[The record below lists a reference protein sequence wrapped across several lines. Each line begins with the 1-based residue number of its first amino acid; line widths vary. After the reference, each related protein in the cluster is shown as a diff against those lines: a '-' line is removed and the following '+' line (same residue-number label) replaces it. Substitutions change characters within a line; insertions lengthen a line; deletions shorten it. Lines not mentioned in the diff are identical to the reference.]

1 MSQSN
6 SNTAQELGFNYL
18 PMQWDEFLKMWRY
31 EAWNN
36 AYSKYRDKK
45 LSKEENVVINKAIYQ
60 NVDATLEVMK
70 QATIKDPLKYYVP
83 TGDNVKI
90 IEAVANC
97 RKAGNR
103 IATIANFAANGIGKT
118 EGNVTICLNILIPQ
132 HNYYWFGKYDFF
144 ANPNFK
150 HPNIWYCSSSEAL
163 KKGEAVDSALHKY
176 LDPLGY
182 GGKEFI
188 KYKSGNILASV
199 KLPTS
204 IYTITF
210 KTYGQD
216 KIAFESGNVSF
227 IIHDEPATTSL
238 YNSSKGRARGGL
250 IILMN
255 FTPLECPQEMLE
267 DVENGLKNPNKVVY
281 KFSSSLWGT
290 SKSKGIRGF
299 YEDDEILE
307 LIESYAA
314 EERDARVK
322 GLPLYYIGMVYKK
335 FTEKNIVTV
344 EEEDFESHRGGET
357 LWYMPHKDAVY
368 LYSEDPADARP
379 QFGLWTAVNPNGRI
393 IHMAEVPK
401 HDGRPYWELKFGVSI
416 EQHFNDIISI
426 EDSLSDRLGLEKTIK
441 IRRRIL
447 DYHFGRQQRGSQ
459 DNLFDRY
466 VKESKARGLSGKWVD
481 SYKSRQGKSEIK
493 YGHTVVRNN
502 LDSYLS
508 DGHPKEIFWSSV
520 RHTIQSMQ
528 TYSYKVKLGDGVA
541 FGENIIEKG
550 KDGADVVRYVDCDKL
565 IDYKKVG
572 KYSNCKSS
580 TEVKDYTGLV

>member
-1 MSQSN
+1 MSQPK
-6 SNTAQELGFNYL
+6 SNTAENLGFNYL
-18 PMQWDEFLKMWRY
+18 PMQWDEFSEMWRY
-31 EAWNN
+31 KAFNQ
-36 AYSKYRDKK
+36 AYGKYKDKELPDNERYLIK
-45 LSKEENVVINKAIYQ
+45 QSIYQ
-60 NVDATLEVMK
+60 NLDATIEIMEE
-70 QATIKDPLKYYVP
+70 AIRSDPLKYYVP

-90 IEAVANC
+90 IEAVTKC
-97 RKAGNR
+97 RKTGNK

-132 HNYYWFGKYDFF
+132 HTYYWFGKYDFF
-144 ANPNFK
+144 ANPDFK

-182 GGKEFI
+182 GDLI
-188 KYKSGNILASV
+188 KYKSGSILASL

-250 IILMN
+250 IMLMN

-299 YEDDEILE
+299 YTDEEILE

-322 GLPLYYIGMVYKK
+322 GLPLYYIGMVYKN
-335 FTEKNIVTV
+335 FTDKNIVTV
-344 EEEDFESHRGGET
+344 NEDDFESYRDGED

-393 IHMAEVPK
+393 IHMAELPK
-401 HDGRPYWELKFGVSI
+401 HDGRPYWDLKFGVSI
-416 EQHFNDIISI
+416 EQHFTNIISI
-426 EDSLSDRLGLEKTIK
+426 EDSLSDKLGLEKTIK
-441 IRRRIL
+441 VRRRIL

-459 DNLFDRY
+459 DNLISKY
-466 VKESKARGLSGKWVD
+466 TQKSKEMVLSGRWVD

-502 LDSYLS
+502 LDAYLS

-565 IDYKKVG
+565 IDYKK
-572 KYSNCKSS
+572 KDDDI
-580 TEVKDYTGLV
+580 DYTTGTTVVDYTTLI